1 MNQRVTHARRG
12 GAAGVLVVLITLVII
27 LVVVFMNVGGSG
39 SYAEKLSETR
49 KSGQELNV
57 QINTDQ
63 LKTMI
68 VQYKLTND
76 RLPED
81 VAELEAGPGAFKDP
95 WGNPITFEYGERV
108 GSGPQAV
115 IFRSAGRDGEAGTE
129 DDIVINDTLP
139 L

>member
-1 MNQRVTHARRG
+1 MSQPITRARRG

-39 SYAEKLSETR
+39 SYAEKLSDTR
-49 KSGQELNV
+49 KQGQELNV

-68 VQYKLTND
+68 LQFKLTND
-76 RLPED
+76 RLPKD

-95 WGNPITFEYGERV
+95 WGNPITFTYGEQA
-108 GSGPQAV
+108 GAGPQAV
-115 IFRSAGRDGEAGTE
+115 TFRSAGRDGEEGTE